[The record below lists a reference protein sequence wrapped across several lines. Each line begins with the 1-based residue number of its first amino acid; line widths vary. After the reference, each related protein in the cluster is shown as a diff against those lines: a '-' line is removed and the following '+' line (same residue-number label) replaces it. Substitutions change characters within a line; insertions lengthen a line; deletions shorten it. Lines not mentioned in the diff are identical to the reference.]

1 MAANKGSLMLL
12 KLGGAGTSG
21 TTVGQLLTTS
31 FTSNGEAVDVTNKDS
46 AGYRTLLAGAGVA
59 SLSIS
64 AEGYLD
70 GTTTVGT
77 LMGYVTAQSLNTF
90 GLEFNSTDT
99 IVGSFQLTSMGSSGG
114 HNDAQRYTLSLES
127 SGQWTTTVS

>member
-1 MAANKGSLMLL
+1 MVL

-21 TTVGQLLTTS
+21 TTIGQLLTTS
-31 FTSNGEAVDVTNKDS
+31 FTMNGEAVDVTNKDS
-46 AGYRTLLAGAGVA
+46 AGVRTLLAGAGVA

-77 LMGYVTAQSLNTF
+77 LAGYVPAMSLNTY

-99 IVGSFQLTSMGSSGG
+99 IVGSFQLTSFGASGG
-114 HNDAQRYTLSLES
+114 HNDAQRYTLTLES
-127 SGQWTTTVS
+127 SGAWTTTVS